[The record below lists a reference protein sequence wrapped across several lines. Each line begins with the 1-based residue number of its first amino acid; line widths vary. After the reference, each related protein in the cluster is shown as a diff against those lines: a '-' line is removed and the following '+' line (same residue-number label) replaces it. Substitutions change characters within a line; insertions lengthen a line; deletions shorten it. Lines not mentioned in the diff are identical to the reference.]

1 MYNPHCHFSSW
12 EEMDIDK
19 EDISSVMISSLF
31 MLNSLWFF
39 FFDSSVHE
47 GGDSV
52 TALSHPDSFSHAE

>member
-31 MLNSLWFF
+31 MLNSVWFF
-39 FFDSSVHE
+39 FFL
-47 GGDSV
+47 
-52 TALSHPDSFSHAE
+52 TPPYMRAEIP